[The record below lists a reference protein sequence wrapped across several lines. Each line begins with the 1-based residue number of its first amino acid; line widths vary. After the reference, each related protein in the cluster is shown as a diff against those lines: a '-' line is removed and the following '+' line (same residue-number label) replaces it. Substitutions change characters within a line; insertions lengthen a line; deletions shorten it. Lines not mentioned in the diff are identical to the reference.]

1 MPTLFL
7 MCGLLPTSVFV
18 RDLEAF
24 SHLSLFRKGH
34 PRQSPIQ
41 PSRLSPKRPYREYRI
56 VHKQSTKP
64 LTSSDR
70 SAWASNVEFRAP
82 SCGMTRAGW
91 PMRVTISFAPWEG
104 AGNANNRSRILSTD
118 KFDAPQ
124 TSKRIGLGLTGV
136 IEVSCRMISMIV
148 CVFPVPI
155 NT

>member
-7 MCGLLPTSVFV
+7 MCELLPTSVFV

-24 SHLSLFRKGH
+24 SHLSFFQKGH

-41 PSRLSPKRPYREYRI
+41 PSRLSPKRPYREYRV
-56 VHKQSTKP
+56 VHKRSTKP

-70 SAWASNVEFRAP
+70 SAWASKVEFRAP
-82 SCGMTRAGW
+82 SCWMTRAGW
-91 PMRVTISFAPWEG
+91 PMRVTVTFEG
-104 AGNANNRSRILSTD
+104 AGNANKRSRILSTD
-118 KFDAPQ
+118 RFDAPQ

-136 IEVSCRMISMIV
+136 IEVSWRMISMSV

-155 NT
+155 HT